1 MSELISKSG
10 PLIILLAACGVVALA
25 IFLER
30 FFFFHRCSIHL
41 AEFMQGIGNQ
51 VRKRNLTRALHEC
64 SATPGPVPRVVRAGL
79 LRAGAPRDQ
88 LKEIVRETAQLE
100 VPRLERYLAIL
111 AAIAYVA
118 PLIGILGTLLGLVD
132 SFAAISSVAGFAT
145 PADIARGVYQAL
157 VTSAVGIAV
166 AIFSFL
172 LYSYLTAYLRT
183 LMQDMER
190 AGIETLNLLD
200 EWRTEGQIIAFPE
213 GGDDLAER
221 DLKRESGKGATSGGG
236 SRP

>member
-1 MSELISKSG
+1 MIELISKSG
-10 PLIILLAACGVVALA
+10 PLVILLAACGVIALA

-41 AEFMQGIGNQ
+41 AEFMQGIASQ
-51 VRKRNLTRALHEC
+51 VRKRNVTRALHEC

-79 LRAGAPRDQ
+79 LRAGMPREQ
-88 LKEIVRETAQLE
+88 LRDIMRETAQLE
-100 VPRLERYLAIL
+100 VPRLERYLAML

-118 PLIGILGTLLGLVD
+118 PLIGVLGTLLGLVD
-132 SFAAISSVAGFAT
+132 SFAAISAVAGFAT
-145 PADIARGVYQAL
+145 PADVARGVYQAL

-172 LYSYLTAYLRT
+172 LYSYLTAYMRT

-200 EWRTEGQIIAFPE
+200 EWRDEGQIIAFPQ
-213 GGDDLAER
+213 GGEAP
-221 DLKRESGKGATSGGG
+221 KSAGAGTDKARQ
-236 SRP
+236 RPSS